1 MGIFIL
7 YILSYMQQ
15 TPFQLIQKNKLTE
28 DVYELIFT
36 ISEPIQAE
44 PGQYVLFLLPKSKLR
59 RAYSIGYTDGQTFT
73 FIIKQIEGG
82 AGSTEICSLEVG
94 EELIGIVPLGHFV
107 LKANTTPKL
116 FIGTG
121 TGFAPLYFQIRAMM
135 DSGIETPLFF
145 IFGVRTSAD
154 IFYIDELN
162 RMKQVYPSFDY
173 RIYLSQE
180 DAENTVRGRVTD
192 FLTKENVSSY
202 GEFYLCGSPAMVKD
216 ARERLEASGAEKE
229 KVFFEQY

>member
-1 MGIFIL
+1 
-7 YILSYMQQ
+7 MQQ
-15 TPFQLIQKNKLTE
+15 LPFKLTQKKNLTA

-36 ISEPIQAE
+36 IPESIQVE
-44 PGQYVLFLLPKSKLR
+44 PGQYTLFILPKSKLR

-82 AGSTEICSLEVG
+82 AGSTEICSLEIG
-94 EELIGIVPLGHFV
+94 EEIIGMVPLGHFV

-135 DSGIETPLFF
+135 DSGIETPLLY
-145 IFGVRTSAD
+145 IFGVRNLSD
-154 IFYIDELN
+154 VFYIDELN
-162 RMKQVYPSFDY
+162 RIKKEYPTFDY
-173 RIYLSQE
+173 KIFLSQE
-180 DAENTVRGRVTD
+180 DSESTIQGRVTD
-192 FLTKENVSSY
+192 FLTKENISSY
-202 GEFYLCGSPAMVKD
+202 EEFYLCGSPAMVKD
-216 ARERLEASGAEKE
+216 ARERLEASGMEKE

>member
-1 MGIFIL
+1 
-7 YILSYMQQ
+7 MQQ
-15 TPFQLIQKNKLTE
+15 LPFKLTQKNKLTH

-36 ISEPIQAE
+36 IPETIVVE
-44 PGQYVLFLLPKSKLR
+44 PGQYVLFMLPKSKLR

-73 FIIKQIEGG
+73 FIIKQLDGG
-82 AGSTEICSLEVG
+82 VGSTEICSLEIG
-94 EELIGIVPLGHFV
+94 EEIMGMVPLGHFV
-107 LKANTTPKL
+107 LKTNPTPKL

-135 DSGIETPLFF
+135 DTDIQTPLLYL
-145 IFGVRTSAD
+145 FGIRTEAD
-154 IFYIDELN
+154 IFYIEELN
-162 RMKQVYPSFDY
+162 RIKKEYPLFDY

-180 DAENTVRGRVTD
+180 DSETTVRGRVTD
-192 FLTKENVSSY
+192 FLTTENVSSY

-216 ARERLEASGAEKE
+216 AREKLEAAGIEKE

>member
-1 MGIFIL
+1 M
-7 YILSYMQQ
+7 
-15 TPFQLIQKNKLTE
+15 
-28 DVYELIFT
+28 YELIFT
-36 ISEPIQAE
+36 IPEPIPVK
-44 PGQYVLFLLPKSKLR
+44 PGQYALFILPKSKLR

-73 FIIKQIEGG
+73 FIIKQLDGG
-82 AGSTEICSLEVG
+82 AGSTEICSIGIG
-94 EELIGIVPLGHFV
+94 EEIMGMVPLGHFV

-135 DSGIETPLFF
+135 DTTIQTPLFF
-145 IFGVRTSAD
+145 IFGIRNASDV
-154 IFYIDELN
+154 FYTDKLN
-162 RMKQVYPSFDY
+162 RIKEEYPMFDY
-173 RIYLSQE
+173 RIFLSQE

-192 FLTKENVSSY
+192 FLTKENTAPY

-216 ARERLEASGAEKE
+216 ARTKLEECGIEKE

>member
-1 MGIFIL
+1 
-7 YILSYMQQ
+7 MQQ
-15 TPFQLIQKNKLTE
+15 TPFKLIQKNKLTH

-36 ISEPIQAE
+36 IHESIQTE

-59 RAYSIGYTDGQTFT
+59 RAYSIGYADGQTFT

-94 EELIGIVPLGHFV
+94 EELIGMVPLGHFV

-116 FIGTG
+116 FVGTG

-135 DSGIETPLFF
+135 DSGIQTSLLFL
-145 IFGVRTSAD
+145 FGVRTASD
-154 IFYIDELN
+154 MFYIDELN
-162 RMKQVYPSFDY
+162 RIKKEYPMFEY
-173 RIYLSQE
+173 RIFLSQE
-180 DAENTVRGRVTD
+180 DSENTVRGRVTD
-192 FLTKENVSSY
+192 FLTKENIAPY
-202 GEFYLCGSPAMVKD
+202 GEVYLCGSPAMVKD
-216 ARERLEASGAEKE
+216 AREKLEANGIEKE